1 MADII
6 SWIAT
11 GATIIAAF
19 MTASNLGS
27 RITGYGFCVFLVGSI
42 SWLAT
47 GLMTQQPALVWT
59 NAVLTVLNVFG
70 IWRWLGRQAK
80 IEEGGTSAAQASERE
95 PGEKLFPI
103 SLLSSAPVADR
114 KGNVLGACIDAMA
127 GCSSGTLN
135 YIVAS
140 EGGVAGVGETLR
152 RVDWLQAEVDG
163 DRLIVDLDERSFAGL
178 DQIERDRWPAR

>member
-11 GATIIAAF
+11 GATIIAAS

-42 SWLAT
+42 SWFAA

-59 NAVLTVLNVFG
+59 NVVLTVLNVFG
-70 IWRWLGRQAK
+70 IWRWLGRKAE
-80 IEEGGTSAAQASERE
+80 IEEGASSAAQASERAS
-95 PGEKLFPI
+95 GESLFPI
-103 SLLSSAPVADR
+103 SLLSSAPVEDA
-114 KGNVLGACIDAMA
+114 KGNVLGACVDAMA
-127 GCSSGTLN
+127 GCSSGRLS

-152 RVDWLQAEVDG
+152 RVDWRQAEVDG
-163 DRLIVDLDERSFAGL
+163 DRLVVDLDGRSFATL